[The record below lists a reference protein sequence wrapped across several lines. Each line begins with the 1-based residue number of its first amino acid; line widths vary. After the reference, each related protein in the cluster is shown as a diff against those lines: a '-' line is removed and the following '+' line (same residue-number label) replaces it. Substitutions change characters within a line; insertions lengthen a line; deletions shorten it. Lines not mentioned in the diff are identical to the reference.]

1 MRAREEYLRD
11 AAALFAFLSAAP
23 PAPERADMILV
34 LGNHELRVPEYAAAL
49 YRRGAAPLVVC
60 SGGFGKLT
68 AASWTEPEAV
78 VFARRCEALGVPP
91 ERLRRETRSTNTGEN
106 FLFTRALLEAEGLRP
121 QSGLIVTKPYM
132 AKRALAT
139 AALRWPEL
147 SWAVGTPAVAF
158 EDYFPGGPGEEELA
172 VMVGDLQRL
181 RVYAVCG
188 FQASV
193 EVPEEV
199 WEVYERLVA
208 DGFDSHVIR

>member
-1 MRAREEYLRD
+1 MRGKAARMDD
-11 AAALFAFLSAAP
+11 ARVLYDFLSAAP

-49 YRRGAAPLVVC
+49 YHRGAAPLVVC

-68 AASWTEPEAV
+68 AARWTEPEAV
-78 VFARRCEALGVPP
+78 VFARRCEELGVPP

-106 FLFTRALLEAEGLRP
+106 FLFTRAMLEAEGLRP
-121 QSGLIVTKPYM
+121 QSGLLVTKPYM

-139 AALRWPEL
+139 ALLRWPEL

-181 RVYAVCG
+181 RVYPALG
-188 FQASV
+188 FQAPV
-193 EVPEEV
+193 EVPEAL
-199 WEVYERLVA
+199 WAVYERLAA

>member
-1 MRAREEYLRD
+1 MRERAARMDD
-11 AAALFAFLSAAP
+11 ARALFDFLSAAP

-68 AASWTEPEAV
+68 AARWAEPEAV
-78 VFARRCEALGVPP
+78 VFARRCEELGVPA

-121 QSGLIVTKPYM
+121 RSALLVTKPYM

-139 AALRWPEL
+139 AAVRWPEAV
-147 SWAVGTPAVAF
+147 WAVGTPAVSF
-158 EDYFPGGPGEEELA
+158 ETYFPDGPGDEELA

-181 RVYAVCG
+181 RVYAACG
-188 FQASV
+188 FQAPV
-193 EVPEEV
+193 EVPEAL
-199 WEVYERLVA
+199 WAVYERLVA
-208 DGFDSHVIR
+208 DGYDGHVIR